1 MSHQHDKIYTDSITK
16 QTIGSHQ
23 LPIPMNW
30 KILVQPNE
38 IKAETKG
45 GILLPDK
52 VKENEQILTAHGT
65 VCALGDLAYRNRQ
78 TAEKWKMSI
87 VPQIGSQVTYG
98 KYAGQKIIVQ
108 NVRFLLLNDDEITSI
123 IPNDV
128 EVTAYI

>member
-65 VCALGDLAYRNRQ
+65 VCALGDLAHRNRQ